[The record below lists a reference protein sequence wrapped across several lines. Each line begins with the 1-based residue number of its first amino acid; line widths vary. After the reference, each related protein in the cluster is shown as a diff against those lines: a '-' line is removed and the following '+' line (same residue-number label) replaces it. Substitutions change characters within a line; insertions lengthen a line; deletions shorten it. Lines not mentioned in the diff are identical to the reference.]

1 MPNYCDNNVSIAAP
15 AGVIKELA
23 ARINSNLDKDGN
35 PNWNE
40 TFVPIEDPNGMSSYD
55 RETACRSWGTKWEV
69 DAYSLLIG
77 EKRIDVK
84 YNTAWGPNQPVS
96 EAIIAEYEDRG
107 LTLHHRYDEPG
118 MQFCGV
124 ITNLPVDIVGHFDQA
139 HMSFTEF
146 TKTRIAIWCEDD
158 TGHYGGKN
166 LGDMGVAILRSK
178 EDGTQYKNGDL
189 VLGDQGGGVFIDT
202 EDGEAYILF
211 QDGDKVELFK
221 KCNCWFG
228 DYDHMEEEGHGL
240 AQRVRT
246 LTDDKAL
253 RGGN

>member
-40 TFVPIEDPNGMSSYD
+40 TFVPIGEYD
-55 RETACRSWGTKWEV
+55 RDTAIDNWGTKWEV
-69 DAYSLLIG
+69 DSYSLLID

-84 YNTAWGPNQPVS
+84 YSTAWGPNQPVS

-158 TGHYGGKN
+158 TGHYGGYD
-166 LGDMGVAILRSK
+166 LGDMGLGEMRAK
-178 EDGTQYKNGDL
+178 KDGTPYKNGDL
-189 VLGDQGGGVFIDT
+189 VINSDGGGVFIDT

-211 QDGDKVELFK
+211 QYGEKVELFMK
-221 KCNCWFG
+221 DGVWFG
-228 DYDHMEEEGHGL
+228 DHDDMEEGELLRH
-240 AQRVRT
+240 RVI
-246 LTDDKAL
+246 LTDSEGT
-253 RGGN
+253 RINS